1 MINYLAPFCLS
12 LLIHFGIILSFS
24 DFFNINF
31 DQFNIQSSKPV
42 AAYIVFEE
50 KKKTTKNQVQIN
62 QVNKKIK
69 EKKPQN
75 QNIEISR
82 PSSIL
87 QEIQQLQDTLVRDNT
102 DKDKDLLQTDIEKY
116 SYMIKRQVKENWKRP
131 NNLNIN
137 LKTEI
142 QLNLVPTGEILSAT
156 IIKGSGNR
164 SFDESAMSA
173 ILKVKSFEGLTMQ
186 MKLFDQHFR
195 KFILIFTPE

>member
-164 SFDESAMSA
+164 AFDESAMSA

>member
-1 MINYLAPFCLS
+1 MINYFTPFCLS

-69 EKKPQN
+69 EKKPEN

-116 SYMIKRQVKENWKRP
+116 SYMIKKQVKENWKRP

-142 QLNLVPTGEILSAT
+142 QLNLVPTGEILSAS
-156 IIKGSGNR
+156 ILKGSGN
-164 SFDESAMSA
+164 SAFDESAMSA
-173 ILKVKSFEGLTMQ
+173 ILKVKSFEGLSMQ
-186 MKLFDQHFR
+186 MQLFDQHFR

>member
-1 MINYLAPFCLS
+1 MINYFTPFCLS

-50 KKKTTKNQVQIN
+50 KKKTTNNQVQIN

-69 EKKPQN
+69 EKKPEN
-75 QNIEISR
+75 QSIEISR

-87 QEIQQLQDTLVRDNT
+87 QEIQQLQDTMVRDNT

-164 SFDESAMSA
+164 AFDESAMSA

>member
-1 MINYLAPFCLS
+1 MINYFTPFCLS

-50 KKKTTKNQVQIN
+50 KKKPTKNQVQIN
-62 QVNKKIK
+62 QINKKIK

-164 SFDESAMSA
+164 AFDESAMSA
-173 ILKVKSFEGLTMQ
+173 ILKVK
-186 MKLFDQHFR
+186 
-195 KFILIFTPE
+195 

>member
-1 MINYLAPFCLS
+1 MINYFAPFCLS

-69 EKKPQN
+69 EKKPEN

-87 QEIQQLQDTLVRDNT
+87 QEIQQLQDTLVMDNT

-164 SFDESAMSA
+164 AFDESAMSA

>member
-1 MINYLAPFCLS
+1 MINYFAPFCLS

-69 EKKPQN
+69 EKKPEN
-75 QNIEISR
+75 QSIEISR

-156 IIKGSGNR
+156 IIKGSGNKA
-164 SFDESAMSA
+164 FDESAMSA

>member
-1 MINYLAPFCLS
+1 MINYFAPFCLS

-62 QVNKKIK
+62 QVIKKLK
-69 EKKPQN
+69 EKKPEN
-75 QNIEISR
+75 QSIEISR

-131 NNLNIN
+131 NNHNIN
-137 LKTEI
+137 LKPEI

-164 SFDESAMSA
+164 AFDESAMSA

>member
-1 MINYLAPFCLS
+1 MINYFAPFCLS

-42 AAYIVFEE
+42 AAYIVFED

-69 EKKPQN
+69 EKKPEN

-164 SFDESAMSA
+164 AFDESAMSA

>member
-1 MINYLAPFCLS
+1 MINYFAPFCLS

-69 EKKPQN
+69 EKKPEN

-102 DKDKDLLQTDIEKY
+102 DKDKDLLHTEIEKY

-164 SFDESAMSA
+164 AFDESAMSA

>member
-1 MINYLAPFCLS
+1 MINYFTPFCLS
-12 LLIHFGIILSFS
+12 LLIHFGIILSLS

-31 DQFNIQSSKPV
+31 SQFDIQSSKPV

-50 KKKTTKNQVQIN
+50 KKKTIKNQVQIN

-69 EKKPQN
+69 EKKPEN
-75 QNIEISR
+75 QSIEISR

-87 QEIQQLQDTLVRDNT
+87 QEIQQLQDTVVRDNT

-164 SFDESAMSA
+164 AFDESAMSA

>member
-1 MINYLAPFCLS
+1 MINYFAPFCLS

-69 EKKPQN
+69 EKKPEN

-87 QEIQQLQDTLVRDNT
+87 QEIQQLQDTVVRDST

-116 SYMIKRQVKENWKRP
+116 SFLIKRQVKENWKRP

-164 SFDESAMSA
+164 AFDESAMSA

>member
-1 MINYLAPFCLS
+1 MINYFAPFCLS

-69 EKKPQN
+69 EKKPEN
-75 QNIEISR
+75 QSIEISR

-87 QEIQQLQDTLVRDNT
+87 QEIQQLQDTVVSDNT

-116 SYMIKRQVKENWKRP
+116 SFLIKRQVKENWKRP
-131 NNLNIN
+131 KNLNIN

-164 SFDESAMSA
+164 TFDESAMSA

>member
-1 MINYLAPFCLS
+1 MINYFAPFCLS

-69 EKKPQN
+69 EKKPEN

-87 QEIQQLQDTLVRDNT
+87 QEIQQLQDTVVRDST

-164 SFDESAMSA
+164 AFDESAMSA

>member
-1 MINYLAPFCLS
+1 MINYFAPFCLS

-62 QVNKKIK
+62 QVNKKLK
-69 EKKPQN
+69 EKKPEN
-75 QNIEISR
+75 KNIEISR

-164 SFDESAMSA
+164 AFDESAMSA

>member
-1 MINYLAPFCLS
+1 MINYFAPFCLS

-87 QEIQQLQDTLVRDNT
+87 QEIQQLQDTMVRDNT
-102 DKDKDLLQTDIEKY
+102 DKDKDLLQMDIEKY

-142 QLNLVPTGEILSAT
+142 QLNLVPTGEILSAI

-164 SFDESAMSA
+164 AFDESAMSA

>member
-1 MINYLAPFCLS
+1 MINYFAPFCLS

-69 EKKPQN
+69 EKKPEN

-164 SFDESAMSA
+164 AFDESAMSA

>member
-69 EKKPQN
+69 EKKPEN

-164 SFDESAMSA
+164 AFDESAMSA

>member
-1 MINYLAPFCLS
+1 MINYFAPFCLS

-69 EKKPQN
+69 EKKPEN
-75 QNIEISR
+75 QSIEISR

-87 QEIQQLQDTLVRDNT
+87 QEIQQLQDTVVRDST

>member
-1 MINYLAPFCLS
+1 MINYFVPFCLS

-50 KKKTTKNQVQIN
+50 IKKTTNNQVQIN

-69 EKKPQN
+69 EKKPQK

-87 QEIQQLQDTLVRDNT
+87 QEIQQLQDTMVRDNT
-102 DKDKDLLQTDIEKY
+102 DKDKDLLQMDIEKY

-131 NNLNIN
+131 KNLNIN

-164 SFDESAMSA
+164 AFDESAMSA

>member
-1 MINYLAPFCLS
+1 MINYFAPFCLS

-50 KKKTTKNQVQIN
+50 KKKTIKNQVQIN

-87 QEIQQLQDTLVRDNT
+87 QEIQQLQDTVVRDNT

-164 SFDESAMSA
+164 AFDESAMSA

>member
-50 KKKTTKNQVQIN
+50 KKKTIKNQVQIN

-69 EKKPQN
+69 EKKPEN

-156 IIKGSGNR
+156 IIKGSGNKA
-164 SFDESAMSA
+164 FDESAMSA

>member
-1 MINYLAPFCLS
+1 MINYFAPFCLS

-164 SFDESAMSA
+164 AFDESAMSA

>member
-1 MINYLAPFCLS
+1 MINYFAPFCLS

-87 QEIQQLQDTLVRDNT
+87 QEIQQLQDTFARDNT

-164 SFDESAMSA
+164 AFDESAMSA

>member
-1 MINYLAPFCLS
+1 MINYFAPFCLS

-87 QEIQQLQDTLVRDNT
+87 QEIQQLQDTVVRDNT

-164 SFDESAMSA
+164 AFDESAMSA
-173 ILKVKSFEGLTMQ
+173 ILKVRSFEGLTMQ

>member
-1 MINYLAPFCLS
+1 MINYFAPFCLS

-50 KKKTTKNQVQIN
+50 KKKTTKSQVQIN

-69 EKKPQN
+69 EKKPEN

-164 SFDESAMSA
+164 AFDESAMSA

>member
-1 MINYLAPFCLS
+1 MINYFAPFCLS

-62 QVNKKIK
+62 EVNKKIK
-69 EKKPQN
+69 EKKPEN

-164 SFDESAMSA
+164 AFDESAMSA

>member
-1 MINYLAPFCLS
+1 MINYFAPFCLS

-50 KKKTTKNQVQIN
+50 KKKTTNNQVQIN

-69 EKKPQN
+69 EKKPEN
-75 QNIEISR
+75 QSIEISR

-87 QEIQQLQDTLVRDNT
+87 QEIQQLQDTMVRDNT

-131 NNLNIN
+131 KNLNIN

-164 SFDESAMSA
+164 AFDESAMSA
-173 ILKVKSFEGLTMQ
+173 ILKVKSFEGQTMQ
-186 MKLFDQHFR
+186 MKLFDQHIR

>member
-1 MINYLAPFCLS
+1 MINYFVPFCLS

-87 QEIQQLQDTLVRDNT
+87 QEIQQLQDTMVRDNT
-102 DKDKDLLQTDIEKY
+102 DKDKDLLQMDIEKY

-164 SFDESAMSA
+164 AFDESAMSA

>member
-1 MINYLAPFCLS
+1 MINYFAPFCLS

-87 QEIQQLQDTLVRDNT
+87 QEIQQLQDTVVRDST

-116 SYMIKRQVKENWKRP
+116 SFLIKRQVKENWKRP

-164 SFDESAMSA
+164 AFDESAMSA

>member
-69 EKKPQN
+69 EKKPEN
-75 QNIEISR
+75 QSIEISR

-87 QEIQQLQDTLVRDNT
+87 QEIQQLQDTVVKDNT

-164 SFDESAMSA
+164 AFDESAMSA